1 VGEILVAREG
11 GVVTLTLNRPEVYNA
26 LTSSVRREL
35 RAELDAVAADASVR
49 AVILT
54 GAGRAFCSG
63 QDIRAFQ
70 ESFDVR
76 GVLETEYNPIVE
88 RLAAMPQ
95 IVIAA
100 INGPAAGA
108 GLGLAL
114 ACDLLLMADDAF
126 LSCAFG
132 AIGLVPDS
140 GVVSTLVRAVGYQRA
155 LEIAITARR
164 VPAEE
169 ALALGLV
176 LETHPADRVAGRA
189 AELAAGIAAGPA
201 IAIGLTKQL
210 LRNAQSQT
218 LDEVLAAEIDAQV
231 TCIASDDFRE
241 GINAFLEKR
250 AAVFSGR

>member
-1 VGEILVAREG
+1 
-11 GVVTLTLNRPEVYNA
+11 
-26 LTSSVRREL
+26 
-35 RAELDAVAADASVR
+35 
-49 AVILT
+49 
-54 GAGRAFCSG
+54 
-63 QDIRAFQ
+63 
-70 ESFDVR
+70 
-76 GVLETEYNPIVE
+76 
-88 RLAAMPQ
+88 MPQ

-189 AELAAGIAAGPA
+189 AELAAAIAAGPA